1 MESLIKIKPHTRWQ
15 KTVKEVYQKQGTK
28 MNMEIFYEFQQSSDI
43 QFAGK
48 NCMIL
53 WNMLPLRSPFCLN
66 KFFRNSQANH
76 VDAFYISH

>member
-1 MESLIKIKPHTRWQ
+1 
-15 KTVKEVYQKQGTK
+15 

-48 NCMIL
+48 YCMIL

>member
-1 MESLIKIKPHTRWQ
+1 MTKTSLGSLS
-15 KTVKEVYQKQGTK
+15 KQGTK

-48 NCMIL
+48 YCMIL